1 MKNLSVERKK
11 AERIFET
18 VRPFFSMHPLVV
30 EFNDARHDDHR
41 HGGLHGGHRDGHRHG
56 DLRRDDHRDVHP
68 TILHLDDSSTCNV
81 RHFFC
86 KTIASIYPVFAETNA
101 V

>member
-18 VRPFFSMHPLVV
+18 GRPFFSMHPLVVV

-41 HGGLHGGHRDGHRHG
+41 HGDLHGGHRDGHRHG

-68 TILHLDDSSTCNV
+68 TILHLDDSSTQG
-81 RHFFC
+81 RL
-86 KTIASIYPVFAETNA
+86 
-101 V
+101 